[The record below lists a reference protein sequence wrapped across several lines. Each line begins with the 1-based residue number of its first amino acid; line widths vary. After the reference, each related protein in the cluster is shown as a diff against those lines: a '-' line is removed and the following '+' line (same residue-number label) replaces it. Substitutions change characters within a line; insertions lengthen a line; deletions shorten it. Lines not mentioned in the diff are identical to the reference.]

1 MKTVLLS
8 LSIMAFSS
16 IALSAEDPRITTGK
30 VAELT
35 THRIERL
42 VTLKK
47 IDASFMQ
54 RLDKVE
60 VSAVANATPV
70 AYKALISQTAP
81 AVGAPLQMEMTFDA
95 KGKFIAF
102 KLIDGGVAGVDPLW
116 TGADSLTLLESAMH
130 FVLENT
136 ANKQVEPYF
145 LAMTQSSLSK
155 TTVGGKTVAVVKVK
169 TSSQAQTLNIYIG
182 LDAKFISYEILP

>member
-1 MKTVLLS
+1 
-8 LSIMAFSS
+8 MAFSS
-16 IALSAEDPRITTGK
+16 LALSAEDPRITTGK
-30 VAELT
+30 VAELA

-47 IDASFMQ
+47 IDASYML
-54 RLDKVE
+54 RLEKVE
-60 VSAVANATPV
+60 VTAVANAAPV

-81 AVGAPLQMEMTFDA
+81 AAGAPLQMEMTFDA
-95 KGKFIAF
+95 KVKFIAF
-102 KLIDGGVAGVDPLW
+102 KLIEGGASGVDPLW
-116 TGADSLTLLESAMH
+116 TGADSLTLLETGMH

-155 TTVGGKTVAVVKVK
+155 ATVGGKTVAVVKVK
-169 TSSQAQTLNIYIG
+169 TSSQAQTLNIYVG
-182 LDAKFISYEILP
+182 LDAKFISYEIVP